1 MFLIA
6 LTKNDIAQNFQSM
19 KVEEYLIHSCK
30 VTIVIDKFLSDFI
43 LYSDGFSVIES
54 PLINTCDV
62 ENIIFSKILFNN
74 KIDMISLFRSTL
86 SGRPIYYHINTKG
99 EFFCSTHI
107 SLLRSAGVK
116 IEENIAFPLAP

>member
-62 ENIIFSKILFNN
+62 ENIIF
-74 KIDMISLFRSTL
+74 
-86 SGRPIYYHINTKG
+86 
-99 EFFCSTHI
+99 
-107 SLLRSAGVK
+107 
-116 IEENIAFPLAP
+116 